1 VPRTKTREQGR
12 ADSFVPRSLL
22 SWPDQKTSAKTN
34 PLATVIRGWF
44 LCTILM
50 VGPWATGDWREDQ
63 RQSILHGVQAVL
75 MCNGLFTS
83 HRSLDAVFAQE
94 LALLRPPRFDPALG
108 TASEGPYRID
118 QARKTVTVGTQAP
131 RSAVSAV
138 FRDGFGCVVL
148 PPGQLPTDDVL
159 GSLPVGP
166 GLEESPSFSEEIWP
180 FGDQV
185 TIVQSETVNAEAL
198 KAAGDWAFNLE
209 NPEQVTTSLLITSQ
223 DAMIYERY
231 APGFDANTR
240 QRTWSVAKSIAA
252 TLIGQRVQS
261 KHLALDSPL
270 NVDFLPKLKNSE
282 LDPRRLITLRQ
293 VLNMSS
299 GLEPVDNSGMEYQN
313 GSGLAYWAGD
323 SASVAARSRGLVR
336 MPGSYWDYEN
346 YETLL
351 AVDALKQTFKS
362 TENYLA
368 FPRQALL
375 DPLGM
380 KRTLIGVDR
389 FGDFILS
396 SQVYSS
402 ARDLARFGL
411 LHLAGGLWGDQRLV
425 SEDWIEFVRSPAPAP
440 NNPKQLN
447 GGHWWLVPSDRF
459 DVPKDAYCAA
469 GHRGQFVIVVP
480 SKELVIV
487 RRGLDFGRQGFDHWD
502 LTREILKAFEA

>member
-1 VPRTKTREQGR
+1 MTTRQ
-12 ADSFVPRSLL
+12 
-22 SWPDQKTSAKTN
+22 N
-34 PLATVIRGWF
+34 
-44 LCTILM
+44 
-50 VGPWATGDWREDQ
+50 
-63 RQSILHGVQAVL
+63 
-75 MCNGLFTS
+75 
-83 HRSLDAVFAQE
+83 
-94 LALLRPPRFDPALG
+94 
-108 TASEGPYRID
+108 
-118 QARKTVTVGTQAP
+118 
-131 RSAVSAV
+131 
-138 FRDGFGCVVL
+138 
-148 PPGQLPTDDVL
+148 
-159 GSLPVGP
+159 
-166 GLEESPSFSEEIWP
+166 
-180 FGDQV
+180 
-185 TIVQSETVNAEAL
+185 
-198 KAAGDWAFNLE
+198 
-209 NPEQVTTSLLITSQ
+209 
-223 DAMIYERY
+223 AMIYERY
-231 APGFDANTR
+231 APGFNAQTR

-270 NVDFLPKLKNSE
+270 DVDYLPKLKNSAP
-282 LDPRRLITLRQ
+282 DPRRLITLRQ

-299 GLEPVDNSGMEYQN
+299 GLDPVDNSGLEYQN
-313 GSGLAYWAGD
+313 GSGLVYWAGD
-323 SASVAARSRGLVR
+323 GAAVAARSRGLVR

-351 AVDALKQTFKS
+351 AVYALKQTFKN

-380 KRTLIGVDR
+380 NHTLIGVDR

-396 SQVYSS
+396 SQVYST

-411 LHLAGGLWGDQRLV
+411 LYLAGGLWGDQRLV

>member
-1 VPRTKTREQGR
+1 MC
-12 ADSFVPRSLL
+12 
-22 SWPDQKTSAKTN
+22 
-34 PLATVIRGWF
+34 I
-44 LCTILM
+44 ILM
-50 VGPWATGDWREDQ
+50 AAPSAVADWREDQ
-63 RQSILHGVQAVL
+63 RQSILHGLQAVL

-94 LALLRPPRFDPALG
+94 LAFLRPPRFEPALG

-118 QARKTVTVGTQAP
+118 RLRKSVTVGTETP

-138 FRDGFGCVVL
+138 FRDGFGCIVL
-148 PPGQLPTDDVL
+148 PPGQLPTDEVL
-159 GSLPVGP
+159 GSLPEAPKV
-166 GLEESPSFSEEIWP
+166 EENQSSSEETWP
-180 FGDQV
+180 YGDQV
-185 TIVQSETVNAEAL
+185 TILQSETVDAVAL
-198 KAAGDWAFNLE
+198 KAAGDWAFNRE
-209 NPEQVTTSLLITSQ
+209 TPEQVTTSLLITRQ
-223 DAMIYERY
+223 NAMVYERY
-231 APGFDANTR
+231 APGFNAQTR

-261 KHLALDSPL
+261 KHLALNSPL
-270 NVDFLPKLKNSE
+270 DVDYLPKLKNSE
-282 LDPRRLITLRQ
+282 PDPRRLITLRQ

-299 GLEPVDNSGMEYQN
+299 GLDPVDNSGSEYRN
-313 GSGLAYWAGD
+313 GSGLVYWAGD
-323 SASVAARSRGLVR
+323 GAAVAARSRGLVR

-351 AVDALKQTFKS
+351 AVYALKQTFKN

-380 KRTLIGVDR
+380 NHTLIGVDR

-396 SQVYSS
+396 SQVYST

-411 LHLAGGLWGDQRLV
+411 LYLAGGLWGDQRLV